1 MDKPESSFTQI
12 FKHVKTLTITFV
24 VTFLV
29 LIFAYA
35 IFEKHDVDT
44 DRAFLAREHEI
55 FISSQKRLIA
65 NELNERVSD
74 LLYLEE
80 SAVFKNYITGKGSK
94 EDLENEWLLFVSK
107 MKKYDQIRYIDAKGN
122 EKVRINFNDGKPA
135 IVEQGSL
142 ENKKDRQ
149 YFAKTIK
156 LDERNIYRS
165 PLDLNVENGKIEEP
179 VKPTLR
185 FGMPVFDQDGTKCG
199 IVVLNYFGRY
209 VIDNIKRA
217 NQETN
222 YMQLVNEK
230 GYWLAGPDPKN
241 EWAFMYTG
249 KSEDTFANNFPDE
262 WARITTEKNGQ
273 FFGPMGLFTFRM
285 IEPDVEA
292 RTKLVGTND
301 EDIAIKG
308 ADGAWFLISHVPA
321 EVIPYA
327 NDENG
332 YLIGLKR
339 LFGLPSLLLTITFAA
354 CVFTILFS
362 LYLAENKKLKEIASH
377 DIMTGCLTRSA
388 GIRILENTMKNS
400 ERNKKPLSM
409 LLLDIDHFKRV
420 NDNWGHLMGDKVLK
434 RVAKIVQA
442 EVRDNDS
449 VIRTGGEEFVVLL
462 PDTDAENAVLTA
474 ERLRIAIESFLHP
487 SVGKVTASFGVAE
500 KRKEDNRIT
509 WYKRVDDALYHAKE
523 TGRNRVFN
531 ADDLDKKFP
540 VATVQ
545 IEWKSEWESGNEEID
560 KQHRELV
567 RFGNELIFDVFSDE
581 TKEKIEPK
589 LDEFLDHVVYHF
601 NSEEKILN
609 NSKFSGA
616 KEHSEAHKL
625 IIADALRMKEA
636 YLSGK
641 LKPSAFFS
649 FIFDDF
655 IVGHMIK
662 EDIKFF
668 PFVHENN

>member
-1 MDKPESSFTQI
+1 MDKPESSFMQV
-12 FKHVKTLTITFV
+12 FKHVKTLSITFV

-29 LIFAYA
+29 LICAYA
-35 IFEKHDVDT
+35 IFEKRDVDT

-80 SAVFKNYITGKGSK
+80 NAVFKNYITGKGSK

-149 YFAKTIK
+149 YFIKSIK
-156 LDERNIYRS
+156 LDDRSIYRS

-185 FGMPVFDQDGTKCG
+185 FGVPVFDQDGTKCG

-217 NQETN
+217 NQEIN

-230 GYWLAGPDPKN
+230 GYWLAGPDPKD
-241 EWAFMYTG
+241 EWSFMYTA

-308 ADGAWFLISHVPA
+308 ADGAWFLISHVPV

-362 LYLAENKKLKEIASH
+362 LYRAENEKLKEIASH
-377 DIMTGCLTRSA
+377 DLMTGCLTRRA
-388 GIRILENTMKNS
+388 GVRILENTLKNS

-434 RVAKIVQA
+434 RVAKIVKA
-442 EVRDNDS
+442 EVRDKDS

-462 PDTDAENAVLTA
+462 PDTDAENAVLIA
-474 ERLRIAIESFLHP
+474 ERLRISIESFLHP

-540 VATVQ
+540 LATVQ
-545 IEWKSEWESGNEEID
+545 IEWKSEWESGNEKID

-589 LDEFLDHVVYHF
+589 LDEFLNHVIFHF
-601 NSEEKILN
+601 NSEDEILN
-609 NSKFSGA
+609 STKFAGA

-662 EDIKFF
+662 EDAKYF
-668 PFVHENN
+668 PFVQDNS

>member
-1 MDKPESSFTQI
+1 M
-12 FKHVKTLTITFV
+12 
-24 VTFLV
+24 
-29 LIFAYA
+29 
-35 IFEKHDVDT
+35 
-44 DRAFLAREHEI
+44 
-55 FISSQKRLIA
+55 
-65 NELNERVSD
+65 
-74 LLYLEE
+74 
-80 SAVFKNYITGKGSK
+80 
-94 EDLENEWLLFVSK
+94 
-107 MKKYDQIRYIDAKGN
+107 
-122 EKVRINFNDGKPA
+122 
-135 IVEQGSL
+135 
-142 ENKKDRQ
+142 
-149 YFAKTIK
+149 
-156 LDERNIYRS
+156 
-165 PLDLNVENGKIEEP
+165 
-179 VKPTLR
+179 
-185 FGMPVFDQDGTKCG
+185 GTYY
-199 IVVLNYFGRY
+199 NR
-209 VIDNIKRA
+209 
-217 NQETN
+217 
-222 YMQLVNEK
+222 
-230 GYWLAGPDPKN
+230 
-241 EWAFMYTG
+241 
-249 KSEDTFANNFPDE
+249 
-262 WARITTEKNGQ
+262 KNGQ
-273 FFGPMGLFTFRM
+273 LFGPMGLFTFRM

-292 RTKLVGTND
+292 RTKLIGTND
-301 EDIAIKG
+301 EDIAIEG

-327 NDENG
+327 NDESG

-442 EVRDNDS
+442 EIRDNDS

-531 ADDLDKKFP
+531 ADDLDKKIP

-567 RFGNELIFDVFSDE
+567 RFGNELIFDIFSDE
-581 TKEKIEPK
+581 NKEKIEPK
-589 LDEFLDHVVYHF
+589 LDEFLNHVVYHF
-601 NSEEKILN
+601 NSEEKILIS
-609 NSKFSGA
+609 SKFAGA
-616 KEHSEAHKL
+616 KDHSEAHKL

-655 IVGHMIK
+655 IVGHMLK

>member
-1 MDKPESSFTQI
+1 MDKWESSFMQI
-12 FKHVKTLTITFV
+12 FKHVKTLLITFA

-29 LIFAYA
+29 LICAYA
-35 IFEKHDVDT
+35 VFEKRDVDT

-80 SAVFKNYITGKGSK
+80 NAVFRNYINGKGSK
-94 EDLENEWLLFVSK
+94 EDLENEWLLFASK
-107 MKKYDQIRYIDAKGN
+107 MKKYDQMRYIDTKGN
-122 EKVRINFNDGKPA
+122 EKIRINFNDGKPA
-135 IVEQGSL
+135 IVEQGL
-142 ENKKDRQ
+142 LQNKSDRQ
-149 YFAKTIK
+149 YFAKSIK
-156 LDERNIYRS
+156 LDDRNIYRS

-179 VKPTLR
+179 IKPTLR
-185 FGMPVFDQDGTKCG
+185 FGLPVFDQEGTKCG

-230 GYWLAGPDPKN
+230 SYWLAGPDPKD
-241 EWAFMYTG
+241 EWAFMYSG

-262 WARITTEKNGQ
+262 WARITAEKNGQ

-321 EVIPYA
+321 GVIPYA

-339 LFGLPSLLLTITFAA
+339 LFGLPSLVLTITFAA

-362 LYLAENKKLKEIASH
+362 LYRAENEKLKEIASH
-377 DIMTGCLTRSA
+377 DLMTGCLTRRA
-388 GIRILENTMKNS
+388 GVRILENTMKNS
-400 ERNKKPLSM
+400 ERTKKPLSM

-434 RVAKIVQA
+434 RVAKIVKA
-442 EVRDNDS
+442 EVRDKDS

-474 ERLRIAIESFLHP
+474 ERLRIAIESFSHP

-500 KRKEDNRIT
+500 KRKEDNRLT

-540 VATVQ
+540 LATVQ
-545 IEWKSEWESGNEEID
+545 IEWKSEWESGNQKID

-567 RFGNELIFDVFSDE
+567 NFGNELIFDVFSDE

-589 LDEFLDHVVYHF
+589 LDEFLDHVIYHF
-601 NSEEKILN
+601 NSEEEILN
-609 NSKFSGA
+609 SSKFKGT

-662 EDIKFF
+662 EDVKFF
-668 PFVHENN
+668 PFIHDNN

>member
-1 MDKPESSFTQI
+1 MDKQESSFMQI
-12 FKHVKTLTITFV
+12 FKHVKTLTITFA

-29 LIFAYA
+29 LICAYA

-80 SAVFKNYITGKGSK
+80 NAVFKNYITGNGSK
-94 EDLENEWLLFVSK
+94 EDLENEWLLFASK
-107 MKKYDQIRYIDAKGN
+107 MKKYDQIRYIDATGN

-142 ENKKDRQ
+142 ANKKDRQ

-156 LDERNIYRS
+156 LDDRNIYRS

-185 FGMPVFDQDGTKCG
+185 FGVPVFDQDRTKCG

-217 NQETN
+217 NQELN

-230 GYWLAGPDPKN
+230 GYWLAGTDPKN

-273 FFGPMGLFTFRM
+273 FFGPMGLFTFCM

-308 ADGAWFLISHVPA
+308 ADGGWFLISHVPA

-327 NDENG
+327 NDESG

-362 LYLAENKKLKEIASH
+362 LYRAENEKLNEIASH
-377 DIMTGCLTRSA
+377 DIMTGCLTRRA

-434 RVAKIVQA
+434 RVAQIVKD
-442 EVRDNDS
+442 EVRDKDS

-500 KRKEDNRIT
+500 KRKEDTHLT

-545 IEWKSEWESGNEEID
+545 IEWKSEWESGNQEID

-567 RFGNELIFDVFSDE
+567 RFGNELIFDVFSE
-581 TKEKIEPK
+581 EAKEKIEPK
-589 LDEFLDHVVYHF
+589 LDEFLNHVIFHF
-601 NSEEKILN
+601 NSEDEILN
-609 NSKFSGA
+609 STKFSGA

-662 EDIKFF
+662 EDAKYF
-668 PFVHENN
+668 PFVQDNS